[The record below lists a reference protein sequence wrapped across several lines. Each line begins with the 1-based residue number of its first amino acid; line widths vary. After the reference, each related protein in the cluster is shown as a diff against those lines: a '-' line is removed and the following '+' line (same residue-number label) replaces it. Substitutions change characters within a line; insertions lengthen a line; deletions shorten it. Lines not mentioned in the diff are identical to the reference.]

1 MADSVEKDMK
11 RMDRAW
17 VFTFF
22 GTAIGAG
29 ILFVPLQAG
38 LSGFYVSIVSMVI
51 AFSVTYFAQKYFA
64 VVIAESQ
71 KADSYNAVI
80 TEFLGKGFSLFI
92 STLFAVQLFAS
103 ILVYSIGLNTDIGA
117 FLQTYKITTVNVAD
131 YKVTPLVVLVV
142 LTLPMLFSERFLIKF
157 LDKISFVLIIF
168 IALFILLFIPF
179 WHFDYFF
186 KFNPDIKL
194 NIKMLLMSIPLYMGA
209 INFYAALSPMIMF
222 YRKTYPHLT
231 HDDCVKKSFEI
242 NKKAICLLSFFTAF
256 FVLSSAMTL
265 TPEALNKAI
274 SNNISILAVVGLD
287 QHSVMTL
294 EVIKF
299 LGYFVIFFALS
310 TSFYG
315 LMLAQIEIVAA
326 QIFPKSWNEQLKR
339 KLAIILMMFLFWFLT
354 TFNINILKIL
364 GLFTNPS
371 TGLTLFIIPTVIVLI
386 NQRFK
391 KYRSITTYI
400 ILAIGIFMLFSYF
413 IGLVM

>member
-1 MADSVEKDMK
+1 MANSVEKDMK
-11 RMDRAW
+11 SMDRVW
-17 VFTFF
+17 VFSLF

-38 LSGFYVSIVSMVI
+38 MSGFYVCIISMVI

-80 TEFLGKGFSLFI
+80 TEFLGKGFSVFI
-92 STLFAVQLFAS
+92 SILFAVQLFAS

-117 FLQTYKITTVNVAD
+117 FLQVYKITGVNVSTF
-131 YKVTPLVVLVV
+131 KITPLIVLVI
-142 LTLPMLFSERFLIKF
+142 LTLPMLFSERFLVKF
-157 LDKISFVLIIF
+157 LNKISIVLIVF
-168 IALFILLFIPF
+168 IALFIVLFIPF
-179 WHFDYFF
+179 WHFKYFF
-186 KFNPDIKL
+186 EMNMDMKANF
-194 NIKMLLMSIPLYMGA
+194 KMLLMSIPLYMGA

-222 YRKTYPHLT
+222 YRKNYPQLT
-231 HDDCVKKSFEI
+231 HEDCINKSFEI
-242 NKKAICLLSFFTAF
+242 NKKAIYLLSFFTGF

-265 TPEALNKAI
+265 TPETLKQAVE
-274 SNNISILAVVGLD
+274 SNVSILAVVGID
-287 QHSVMTL
+287 QHSVMIL

-315 LMLAQIEIVAA
+315 LMLAQIEIVSA
-326 QIFPKSWNEQLKR
+326 QLFPKKWDEQLKR
-339 KLAIILMMFLFWFLT
+339 KLSIILMMFLFWFLT

-371 TGLTLFIIPTVIVLI
+371 TGLTLFIIPTVIILI

-391 KYRSITTYI
+391 KYRSIFTWI
-400 ILAIGIFMLFSYF
+400 ILTIGVFMLFSYF
-413 IGLVM
+413 LGLIM

>member
-1 MADSVEKDMK
+1 MSCSVEKDMK
-11 RMDRAW
+11 SMDRSW
-17 VFTFF
+17 IFSFF

-38 LSGFYVSIVSMVI
+38 MSGFYVCIISMAV

-80 TEFLGKGFSLFI
+80 TEFLGKGFSTFI
-92 STLFAVQLFAS
+92 SILFAVQLFAS

-117 FLQTYKITTVNVAD
+117 FLQTYKITTVNVSSF
-131 YKVTPLVVLVV
+131 KITPLVVLAI

-157 LDKISFVLIIF
+157 LDKISVVLIVF
-168 IALFILLFIPF
+168 IALFIVLFIPF
-179 WHFDYFF
+179 WHFDFFF
-186 KFNPDIKL
+186 KFNPDMKT

-222 YRKTYPHLT
+222 YRKTYPQLS
-231 HDDCVKKSFEI
+231 HDDCVNKSFELNRKSI
-242 NKKAICLLSFFTAF
+242 YLLSFFTAF

-265 TPEALNKAI
+265 TPETLKQALE
-274 SNNISILAVVGLD
+274 NNISILAVVGLD
-287 QHSVMTL
+287 QHAVAIL

-315 LMLAQIEIVAA
+315 LMLAQIEIVSAL
-326 QIFPKSWNEQLKR
+326 FPKSWNEQVKR
-339 KLAIILMMFLFWFLT
+339 KISIILMMLLFWFLT

-391 KYRSITTYI
+391 KYRSITTWI

-413 IGLVM
+413 VGLIM